1 MRLGLLMSPHWKPWT
16 NITAISVCMV
26 VSDALEVDWYEE
38 GPRRARVLL
47 VFRLQSK
54 ELPDSCE
61 S

>member
-1 MRLGLLMSPHWKPWT
+1 
-16 NITAISVCMV
+16 MV

-47 VFRLQSK
+47 VFQLQSK
-54 ELPDSCE
+54 ELLDSCE